1 MLVVEHC
8 IGRPHH
14 LSCYLCCLCFVCH
27 HFSLSAT
34 ILPVLSDCQIINWNI
49 PSLPATQMQIV
60 GTPRSSASCSSH
72 WSMSPAIDWS
82 LIAEK
87 GKWKMSTKRA
97 THTCPSFSASLSE
110 YLLGEPRFVSIPVSC
125 LNAFSVVFNTLS
137 NAIHPVAAQDSSK
150 KDRPILLIN
159 GEKGL

>member
-72 WSMSPAIDWS
+72 WSMSPAIDRS
-82 LIAEK
+82 VIAEK
-87 GKWKMSTKRA
+87 RWMENVNEKSNS
-97 THTCPSFSASLSE
+97 HLPFLLSE
-110 YLLGEPRFVSIPVSC
+110 PLRVFARRAQVC
-125 LNAFSVVFNTLS
+125 LNSCELS
-137 NAIHPVAAQDSSK
+137 QCSCHIFFCLQYPFERDPPSHCSKLLEEGSPHPPD
-150 KDRPILLIN
+150 
-159 GEKGL
+159 